1 MSTAD
6 VIIGMAVNIAF
17 TVYIILYSIHFD
29 KRNAKGGNDI
39 EMLKPCKRRSR
50 SNKFSFKCYFSERH

>member
-17 TVYIILYSIHFD
+17 TAYIIYYSIHFD
-29 KRNAKGGNDI
+29 KRNAKRGDDI
-39 EMLKPCKRRSR
+39 ESLKPFRRRS
-50 SNKFSFKCYFSERH
+50 KVK

>member
-6 VIIGMAVNIAF
+6 VIIGIAVNIAF

-29 KRNAKGGNDI
+29 KKNVERGDNI
-39 EMLKPCKRRSR
+39 ERLKPYKRRT
-50 SNKFSFKCYFSERH
+50 KVK

>member
-17 TVYIILYSIHFD
+17 TAYIIIYSIHFD
-29 KRNAKGGNDI
+29 KKNVKRGDNI
-39 EMLKPCKRRSR
+39 EGLKPFKRRT
-50 SNKFSFKCYFSERH
+50 KVK